1 MVQYKEYRYADSQR
15 LNAKD
20 HKLQESQASQEER
33 LAREEELRQQLEA
46 GEITEAEYNTLST
59 STSSGATAPALEIP
73 NLAPTYH
80 IDESAITDS
89 LTEED
94 IQYLMLK

>member
-1 MVQYKEYRYADSQR
+1 MHIQHAKKQKHIY
-15 LNAKD
+15 LNICIEPDTFKA
-20 HKLQESQASQEER
+20 QEER